1 MIEALS
7 EKVETGI
14 FRCETG
20 IGQAIAEVRVGT
32 AAILTTSE
40 LRALQMRSELIC
52 AQNSVPGQTG
62 LTGFDDM
69 TFAPV
74 VDPALTTD
82 ARNVECIASRAIGI
96 ICAGIRGKTP
106 NREGA
111 TVPMRLVVRQSK
123 AIPKQPYQKENI
135 PMTKYLSALALSAA
149 LAATGAAAQD
159 TLTIS
164 VYSFAQDAFKEALY
178 DPFEE
183 ICGCELVIETGNS
196 IERMAKIEAN
206 AADPVIDM
214 AVISSHDALS
224 LAQKGLLQ
232 PLDTSR
238 LSSFNKLYPAAQ
250 DPLGDNMAV
259 GYTFYASSIVYRE
272 DLVSI
277 ESWSDL
283 LGDELAG
290 NVSLP
295 NITGTQGP
303 LTLMMLDKV
312 AGGDASDFA
321 STISAIGEHADDIVT
336 FYSRSSELAQLMNQE
351 EVIAAPVGRFAWSR
365 FKSSPLPFAW
375 ADPAEGQAGG
385 MNVMIMTANNGNE
398 ELAYQLM
405 DYWLSTEVQTRI
417 AEALIDSP
425 ANMEVVVSAA
435 VAENLT
441 YGAELINSLNIL
453 DPAAIIANRD
463 AWVDQWNSEVI
474 R

>member
-1 MIEALS
+1 MTRPLSILAL
-7 EKVETGI
+7 G
-14 FRCETG
+14 
-20 IGQAIAEVRVGT
+20 A
-32 AAILTTSE
+32 
-40 LRALQMRSELIC
+40 
-52 AQNSVPGQTG
+52 
-62 LTGFDDM
+62 
-69 TFAPV
+69 
-74 VDPALTTD
+74 ALT
-82 ARNVECIASRAIGI
+82 ASSVA
-96 ICAGIRGKTP
+96 A
-106 NREGA
+106 EG
-111 TVPMRLVVRQSK
+111 
-123 AIPKQPYQKENI
+123 
-135 PMTKYLSALALSAA
+135 
-149 LAATGAAAQD
+149 

-164 VYSFAQDAFKEALY
+164 VYSFAQDAYKKALY

-183 ICGCELVIETGNS
+183 MCGCELVIETGNS

-224 LAQKGLLQ
+224 LANKGLLQ
-232 PLDTSR
+232 PLDPAK
-238 LSSFNKLYPAAQ
+238 LSSFDKLYPAAQ
-250 DPLGDNMAV
+250 DPLGGNMAV

-277 ESWSDL
+277 ESWADL
-283 LGDELAG
+283 LGDGLAG

-303 LTLMMLDKV
+303 LTLMMLDKA
-312 AGGDASDFA
+312 AGGDASDFTG
-321 STISAIGEHADDIVT
+321 TISAIGEHADDIVT

-398 ELAYQLM
+398 ELAYKLM
-405 DYWLSTEVQTRI
+405 DYWLSTEVQTRV

-425 ANMEVVVSAA
+425 ANMEVVVSDE

-453 DPAAIIANRD
+453 DPATIIANRD
-463 AWVDQWNSEVI
+463 AWVDQWNTEVI

>member
-1 MIEALS
+1 MTRPLS
-7 EKVETGI
+7 
-14 FRCETG
+14 F
-20 IGQAIAEVRVGT
+20 
-32 AAILTTSE
+32 
-40 LRALQMRSELIC
+40 
-52 AQNSVPGQTG
+52 
-62 LTGFDDM
+62 
-69 TFAPV
+69 
-74 VDPALTTD
+74 
-82 ARNVECIASRAIGI
+82 
-96 ICAGIRGKTP
+96 
-106 NREGA
+106 
-111 TVPMRLVVRQSK
+111 
-123 AIPKQPYQKENI
+123 
-135 PMTKYLSALALSAA
+135 LALSAA
-149 LAATGAAAQD
+149 LGATGAVAQE

-164 VYSFAQDAFKEALY
+164 VYSFAQDAYKEALY

-196 IERMAKIEAN
+196 VERMAKIEAN
-206 AADPVIDM
+206 ASDPVIDM

-232 PLDTSR
+232 SLDTAK
-238 LSSFNKLYPAAQ
+238 LSSFDRLYAAAQ

-272 DLVSI
+272 DLISI

-283 LGDELAG
+283 LGEGLAG

-303 LTLMMLDKV
+303 LTLMMLDKA
-312 AGGDASDFA
+312 AGGDASDF
-321 STISAIGEHADDIVT
+321 SGTISAIGEHADDIVT

-375 ADPAEGQAGG
+375 ADPVEGQAGG

-398 ELAYQLM
+398 ELAYKLM
-405 DYWLSTEVQTRI
+405 DYWLSTDVQTRI

-425 ANMEVVVSAA
+425 ANMDVVVSDE

-453 DPAAIIANRD
+453 DPSVIIASRD
-463 AWVDQWNSEVI
+463 SWVDQWNSEVI